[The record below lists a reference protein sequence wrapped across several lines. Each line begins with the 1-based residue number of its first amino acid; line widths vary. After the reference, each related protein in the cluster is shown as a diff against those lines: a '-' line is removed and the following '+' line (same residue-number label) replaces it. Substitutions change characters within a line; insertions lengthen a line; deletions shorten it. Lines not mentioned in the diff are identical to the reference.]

1 MSAKILVLYYSAYGH
16 IETMANAVAEG
27 ARSTGATAEVKR
39 VPETLDAE
47 TLKKMH
53 CKTDQAAPVA
63 TVDELPSYDAIIFG
77 SGTRF
82 GTVVSQLRAF
92 MDRTGDLWQKGA
104 LVGKVS
110 GVFTSSASQHGGQES
125 TILGFVPTLMHHGMI
140 YVGLPYAFQGQ
151 LGVDEIKGSS
161 PYGAATIAGGD
172 GSRVPSKI
180 ELEAA
185 HFQGKHTAEITNAL
199 KKGRS

>member
-1 MSAKILVLYYSAYGH
+1 
-16 IETMANAVAEG
+16 
-27 ARSTGATAEVKR
+27 
-39 VPETLDAE
+39 
-47 TLKKMH
+47 
-53 CKTDQAAPVA
+53 
-63 TVDELPSYDAIIFG
+63 
-77 SGTRF
+77 
-82 GTVVSQLRAF
+82 